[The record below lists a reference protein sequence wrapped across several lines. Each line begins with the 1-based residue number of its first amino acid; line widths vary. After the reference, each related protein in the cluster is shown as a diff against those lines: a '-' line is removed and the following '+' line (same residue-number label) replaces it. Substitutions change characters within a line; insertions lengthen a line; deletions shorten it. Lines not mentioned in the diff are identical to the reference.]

1 MFVFCYLERSSPAIG
16 ADGTVY
22 IGSYDN
28 KVYALNGATGTKKW
42 EFATG
47 GDVESS
53 PAIGTDGT
61 LYIGSNDN
69 QVYALKTDSSGLA
82 NSAWPMRGQNLQH
95 TSRAARVTPKAD
107 VNPERIAGEKRHPSN
122 R

>member
-1 MFVFCYLERSSPAIG
+1 MRSSPAIG
-16 ADGTVY
+16 DDSTVY
-22 IGSYDN
+22 VGSSDN
-28 KVYALNGATGTKKW
+28 KVYALDEKTGKTKW
-42 EFATG
+42 TFPTG
-47 GDVESS
+47 GWVYSS

-69 QVYALKTDSSGLA
+69 QVYALKTDSGGLA

-107 VNPERIAGEKRHPSN
+107 VNPERIAGEKRHPAN
-122 R
+122 W